1 MKGDTRGFDYS
12 SSGLPC
18 ISVLLS
24 LSSDLCGCSVRVRLT
39 RPTLPS
45 SEIVLPNPFFRK
57 RVGGEGGGGRGG
69 GESGGGRKGRGKI
82 FGGLHW
88 KLPHA
93 PARMRTVL
101 AISRQTPLNPPQK
114 TLHSTQSLSRH

>member
-24 LSSDLCGCSVRVRLT
+24 LSSDLCGCSVRIRLT

-45 SEIVLPNPFFRK
+45 SEIVLPKPFFRK
-57 RVGGEGGGGRGG
+57 RVGGEGRERRGEE
-69 GESGGGRKGRGKI
+69 GEGKI

-88 KLPHA
+88 KLPHFS
-93 PARMRTVL
+93 ARMRTVL
-101 AISRQTPLNPPQK
+101 AISRQTPLNPSQK
-114 TLHSTQSLSRH
+114 TRHSTQSLSRH